1 MYLRSYGA
9 PGYVDAASQ
18 RARSAVHA
26 HAFSARETNVS
37 SSSERSG
44 WRRCEEG
51 SPEGGLSPSPSR
63 LPPLAPSSRPSSRR
77 SRARLSARSA
87 AFLSV
92 AAALTPPPRI
102 RTKSALSVAP
112 RAFLNAALSPR
123 RHVGSATR
131 TSSSSSAP
139 GSDLGRF
146 GSTHASSSASHF
158 LRGSPLLTAFSR
170 SARGT
175 RKGSPERPAA
185 LETARETVAT
195 ESGSSKPACRAARRT
210 ETNAPWSKSATEP
223 PRELEPPRESE
234 PPRSSEAVP
243 RSPPAPR
250 ARSRGTIA
258 APSCLSKAGSAYFPA
273 PSRSR
278 PGERSAATRG
288 GIHQERQASKGP
300 EAASIVTSSL
310 PGRRPPGAA
319 RFVRRAA
326 ARFPSARV
334 SSSEASSSVAN
345 RAPEGLGW
353 VSVPRSSQAFAFFRS
368 SSSSLSSRSRAAAS
382 WLTSVAAAV
391 HTPSSRIAKMVSSR
405 RSGRAA
411 RIARAPRRGTTA
423 ASGAYRPFRDGEAS
437 RSRDA
442 ASRKNAS
449 LEDERVV
456 VVGIPS
462 PSSLPS
468 SAPSARSPPLEKTK
482 SSSSALASRSCSN
495 AACTSFTV

>member
-1 MYLRSYGA
+1 MA
-9 PGYVDAASQ
+9 PRGRLSRRPLPGPLETAAA
-18 RARSAVHA
+18 RALLSSF
-26 HAFSARETNVS
+26 FSEASRAPLGSLGGV
-37 SSSERSG
+37 SER
-44 WRRCEEG
+44 R
-51 SPEGGLSPSPSR
+51 GGFD
-63 LPPLAPSSRPSSRR
+63 A
-77 SRARLSARSA
+77 
-87 AFLSV
+87 
-92 AAALTPPPRI
+92 PPRI

-223 PRELEPPRESE
+223 PRESE

-300 EAASIVTSSL
+300 EAASMVTSSL

-326 ARFPSARV
+326 ARFPRARV
-334 SSSEASSSVAN
+334 SSSEASSSVAD
-345 RAPEGLGW
+345 RAPEGLGR
-353 VSVPRSSQAFAFFRS
+353 VSVPKSSLAFAFFRS

-449 LEDERVV
+449 LEDDRVV

-462 PSSLPS
+462 PSSLPW